1 MKKYC
6 ILCCIFAL
14 LAACSGID
22 YEQQLE
28 RFEEMNQTDQPM
40 TPDSVRPIVRHYDH
54 WWHSRNHRMRAY
66 YMLGCAYR
74 DQGSAPR
81 ALENYQRAVNIADTT
96 DTVCDLN
103 VLMRVH
109 FQMSQIFLLQR
120 LPELEEQELH
130 IAEDLAWQI
139 GDTLS
144 ALIFEERLCNILY
157 NKKEYITCIKQTLRL
172 HSQFISA
179 GYKNE
184 AKLTLVNC
192 IKSLFTIGYYS
203 DAKKYLDQYETCSY
217 LQNNPEK
224 VIGGIR
230 ALYIYKGQYFN
241 GVNQPDSAEYYFKK
255 ALSYQDVWDS
265 NLLITK
271 GLCKTYELK
280 HNADSLAKYV
290 RLYSEAKERSF
301 DEAQTAATIQTNKLY
316 DYSVEQQ
323 KAREQAERASQLS
336 KLLVIAILL
345 VITLIILLLL
355 YRRRKKRKITELI
368 QQYQTAV
375 QELHEA
381 EEDLNAEKL
390 KQVNDKNLIVLHEE
404 KIKNLSTQVDT
415 LRQTIRKIE
424 SRSNRI
430 IIEEA
435 DIVKHLMKSRMI
447 GKAIN
452 PDEWSTL
459 RKLVEDNHPTFY
471 EQMNSR
477 QHLSH
482 TEYMVC
488 VLTVSGFNPTDIEV
502 LMGKSNSFSAM
513 TKKRLCVK
521 VFGIEGKPQ
530 DFDRLLHQ
538 SYQHS
543 FSC

>member
-28 RFEEMNQTDQPM
+28 RFEKMNRTDVPLCV
-40 TPDSVRPIVRHYDH
+40 DSVQPLVRHYDH

-96 DTVCDLN
+96 DARCDLN

-109 FQMSQIFLLQR
+109 SQMSQIFLLQR

-130 IAEDLAWQI
+130 IAERLAWQI

-144 ALIFEERLCNILY
+144 ALIFEEKTINFLYKKQKYKECIKKASLLY
-157 NKKEYITCIKQTLRL
+157 NKYNNY
-172 HSQFISA
+172 
-179 GYKNE
+179 GYKDD
-184 AKLTLVNC
+184 AFIAYSLC
-192 IKSLFTIGYYS
+192 INSLIELGDYTQANKFLNKYES
-203 DAKKYLDQYETCSY
+203 CKYLQSSPQKIVGN
-217 LQNNPEK
+217 L
-224 VIGGIR
+224 G
-230 ALYIYKGQYFN
+230 ALYIFKGQICL
-241 GVNQPDSAEYYFKK
+241 GLGKIDSAEYYFHK
-255 ALSYQDVWDS
+255 ALPY
-265 NLLITK
+265 NIELLTYK
-271 GLCKTYELK
+271 GLFQTYKAK
-280 HNADSLAKYV
+280 HHADSVLKYTQ
-290 RLYSEAKERSF
+290 LYSEAKERNF
-301 DEAQTAATIQTNKLY
+301 DEVQTVATIQTNKLY

-323 KAREQAERASQLS
+323 KAREQAEKASQLS

-355 YRRRKKRKITELI
+355 YRRRKKRKITQLI

-424 SRSNRI
+424 SRSNSI
-430 IIEEA
+430 IIKEA
-435 DIVKHLMKSRMI
+435 DIVKHLMASRMI
-447 GKAIN
+447 GKAIS
-452 PDEWSTL
+452 PEEWSTL
-459 RKLVEDNHPTFY
+459 RKLVEENHPTFY

-477 QHLSH
+477 QHLNDA
-482 TEYMVC
+482 EYMVC

-502 LMGKSNSFSAM
+502 LMGKSNSFAAM
-513 TKKRLCVK
+513 TRKRLCVK

>member
-28 RFEEMNQTDQPM
+28 RFEEMNRTDVPLCV
-40 TPDSVRPIVRHYDH
+40 DSVQPIVNYYDH

-74 DQGSAPR
+74 DQSSAPR

-96 DTVCDLN
+96 DADCDLN

-109 FQMSQIFLLQR
+109 SQMSQIYLQQR
-120 LPELEEQELH
+120 LLEQEEKELH
-130 IAEDLAWQI
+130 IAERLSWQI

-144 ALIFEERLCNILY
+144 ALIFEELICNDLY
-157 NKKEYITCIKQTLRL
+157 NNGLYKECISRSKKLYHKYLEY
-172 HSQFISA
+172 
-179 GYKNE
+179 GYE
-184 AKLTLVNC
+184 DDAPLAYGTT
-192 IKSLFTIGYYS
+192 IKSYLKIKDYVNARVFLSIYEKCPFF
-203 DAKKYLDQYETCSY
+203 KKAPNKISEGINTLYL
-217 LQNNPEK
+217 L
-224 VIGGIR
+224 
-230 ALYIYKGQYFN
+230 KGQYFI
-241 GVNQPDSAEYYFKK
+241 GVGEIDSADFYFRRATSMENK
-255 ALSYQDVWDS
+255 
-265 NLLITK
+265 LLPYK
-271 GLCKTYELK
+271 GLYQVFEHK
-280 HNADSLAKYV
+280 HNADSTLKYT
-290 RLYSEAKERSF
+290 RLYSEAKERNF
-301 DEAQTAATIQTNKLY
+301 DEVQTVATIQTNKLY

-323 KAREQAERASQLS
+323 KAREQAEKASQLS

-355 YRRRKKRKITELI
+355 YRRRKKRKITQLI

-435 DIVKHLMKSRMI
+435 DIVKHLMASRMI
-447 GKAIN
+447 GKAIT

-459 RKLVEDNHPTFY
+459 RKLVEENHPTFY

-538 SYQHS
+538 SY
-543 FSC
+543 

>member
-14 LAACSGID
+14 IAACSGID

-28 RFEEMNQTDQPM
+28 RFEEMNRTDVPM
-40 TPDSVRPIVRHYDH
+40 TPDSVQPLVRHYDH

-96 DTVCDLN
+96 DARCDLN

-109 FQMSQIFLLQR
+109 SQMAQIFLLQR
-120 LPELEEQELH
+120 LPEQEEQELQ
-130 IAEDLAWQI
+130 IVECLAWQI

-144 ALIFEERLCNILY
+144 ALIFKGYLCNALC
-157 NKKEYITCIKQTLRL
+157 NKREYYKCIVKSLSL
-172 HSQFISA
+172 HHDFLTA
-179 GYKNE
+179 GYK
-184 AKLTLVNC
+184 
-192 IKSLFTIGYYS
+192 S
-203 DAKKYLDQYETCSY
+203 DSNTPYVFCYRSYMELKDYPNAKKYLDLYEACPY
-217 LQNNPEK
+217 FKNQPEM
-224 VIGGIR
+224 ISGGVGI
-230 ALYIYKGQYFN
+230 LYIYKGNYFLKT
-241 GVNQPDSAEYYFKK
+241 GQADSADYYFHKAIPFKK
-255 ALSYQDVWDS
+255 LAD
-265 NLLITK
+265 NKLLTYK

-355 YRRRKKRKITELI
+355 YRRRKKRKITQLI

-390 KQVNDKNLIVLHEE
+390 RQVNDKNLIVLHEE

-424 SRSNRI
+424 SRSNSI

-435 DIVKHLMKSRMI
+435 DIVKHLMASRMI
-447 GKAIN
+447 GKAIS
-452 PDEWSTL
+452 PEEWSTL

-471 EQMNSR
+471 EQMNYR
-477 QHLSH
+477 QHLSD

-502 LMGKSNSFSAM
+502 LMGKSNSFAAM
-513 TKKRLCVK
+513 TRKRLCVK

-538 SYQHS
+538 SY
-543 FSC
+543 

>member
-28 RFEEMNQTDQPM
+28 RFEEMNRTDVPM
-40 TPDSVRPIVRHYDH
+40 TPDSVLPLVRHYDH

-81 ALENYQRAVNIADTT
+81 ALENYQRAVSIADTT
-96 DTVCDLN
+96 DARCDLN
-103 VLMRVH
+103 TLMRVH
-109 FQMSQIFLLQR
+109 SQMSQIFFQQR
-120 LPELEEQELH
+120 LLEQEEQELH
-130 IAEDLAWQI
+130 IAERLAWQNR
-139 GDTLS
+139 DTFS
-144 ALIFEERLCNILY
+144 ALTFESYLCNVLC
-157 NKKEYITCIKQTLRL
+157 NKQAYYESIKHALKL
-172 HSQFISA
+172 HHDYLAA
-179 GYKNE
+179 GYKDNANVPYVFCYRSYME
-184 AKLTLVNC
+184 LKDYPN
-192 IKSLFTIGYYS
+192 
-203 DAKKYLDQYETCSY
+203 AKKYLDLYEECPY
-217 LQNNPEK
+217 FKNQPEM
-224 VIGGIR
+224 ISGGVGI
-230 ALYIYKGQYFN
+230 LYIYKGNYFLKTD
-241 GVNQPDSAEYYFKK
+241 QADSADYYFHKAIPFKK
-255 ALSYQDVWDS
+255 LA
-265 NLLITK
+265 NNELLIYK
-271 GLCKTYELK
+271 GLCKIYAIK

-290 RLYSEAKERSF
+290 NLYSEAKERNF
-301 DEAQTAATIQTNKLY
+301 YEAQTEATIQTNKLY

-336 KLLVIAILL
+336 KLLVITILL

-355 YRRRKKRKITELI
+355 YRRRKKSKITELI

-381 EEDLNAEKL
+381 EEDFNAEKL

-435 DIVKHLMKSRMI
+435 DIVKHLMASRMI

-502 LMGKSNSFSAM
+502 LMGKSNSFAAM
-513 TKKRLCVK
+513 TRKRLCVK